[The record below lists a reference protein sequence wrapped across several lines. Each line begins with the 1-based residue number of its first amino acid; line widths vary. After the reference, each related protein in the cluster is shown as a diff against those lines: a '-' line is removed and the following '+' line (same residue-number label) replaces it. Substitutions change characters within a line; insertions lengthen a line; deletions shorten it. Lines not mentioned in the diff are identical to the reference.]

1 MRYIYTVYTM
11 NTIQPLKENE
21 TLSFVMAWMDLDGI
35 ILSENNQ
42 RGERQVQYN
51 FIHMRN
57 LKKQN
62 KTTLDTENRQV
73 VTGGEEG

>member
-1 MRYIYTVYTM
+1 M

-35 ILSENNQ
+35 ILSENNP

>member
-1 MRYIYTVYTM
+1 M

>member
-1 MRYIYTVYTM
+1 M
-11 NTIQPLKENE
+11 NTIQPLKKNE
-21 TLSFVMAWMDLDGI
+21 TLSFVIAWMDLDGI
-35 ILSENNQ
+35 MLSENNQ

-51 FIHMRN
+51 FIHMWN
-57 LKKQN
+57 FKKQS